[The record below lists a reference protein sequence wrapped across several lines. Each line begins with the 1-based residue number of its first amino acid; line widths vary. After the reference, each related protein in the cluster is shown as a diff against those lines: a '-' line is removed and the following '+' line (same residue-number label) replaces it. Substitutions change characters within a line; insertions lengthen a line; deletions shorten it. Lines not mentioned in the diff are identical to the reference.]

1 MLKNALVSTRIW
13 IWTQLLRSWPTGTR
27 VSVVRVPVLS
37 KRQCVSWHGGWEVH
51 AALRHKF
58 GYVLLCLIVW
68 IWFMICLDIE
78 RYFLRW
84 KNMETCVVP
93 LHKATSPEK
102 WDAATSMVPW
112 SHGPM
117 HSVPCPPTARGR
129 VLCRRPLLVR
139 VPSRPKY
146 DKGYAAMRNAMHAIM
161 QLRWKH
167 LSHFI
172 LENRL
177 RTPDPRQQKH

>member
-13 IWTQLLRSWPTGTR
+13 IWTQILRSRPTGTR

-68 IWFMICLDIE
+68 IWWYVWILKDISSGGKT
-78 RYFLRW
+78 W
-84 KNMETCVVP
+84 KNAWFRPYTKPRAPKNGMLP
-93 LHKATSPEK
+93 P
-102 WDAATSMVPW
+102 PW
-112 SHGPM
+112 SHGPDSV
-117 HSVPCPPTARGR
+117 HSVPCPPMARGR

-146 DKGYAAMRNAMHAIM
+146 DKGYAWLCGYA
-161 QLRWKH
+161 
-167 LSHFI
+167 
-172 LENRL
+172 
-177 RTPDPRQQKH
+177 